1 MPRREAAMAAPVRV
15 ADTTPLLRLAKPQA
29 GESEAFL
36 GARQLEA
43 AVRLQGLF
51 RRAALM
57 PRLTMS
63 YDAVRIPGG
72 GGGGNDLSDSAAT
85 ARKQLN
91 TLVAGLPGD
100 CAGVVLDVCGF
111 GKGLAEIEAERRWPR
126 RSAKFLLRAGLD
138 ALARQWGLD
147 DRAVGPASRR
157 LEVFIGEGG
166 LPTDSVRRRERE
178 M

>member
-1 MPRREAAMAAPVRV
+1 MPRREAAVAVPVRM
-15 ADTTPLLRLAKPQA
+15 ADSTPLVRLGKPQP
-29 GESEAFL
+29 GENEAVL

-43 AVRLQGLF
+43 AVRVQGLF

-63 YDAVRIPGG
+63 YDATRIPGG
-72 GGGGNDLSDSAAT
+72 GGGGNDLSDSAAA

-91 TLVAGLPGD
+91 GLVAGLPGD

-138 ALARQWGLD
+138 ALARHWGLE
-147 DRAVGPASRR
+147 DRAVGPTARR
-157 LEVFIGEGG
+157 LEVFVGEGG
-166 LPTDSVRRRERE
+166 LPMDCD
-178 M
+178 